1 MLERLLVRGL
11 GIIDAVEVELAPGFV
26 ALTGETGAGKSLLV
40 SSLELLAGRRA
51 SSELVRTGDDRLKVE
66 GWFRA
71 GSGSGLEEILDDVG
85 VAVGD
90 ELVIRREIAAEGR
103 GRCWINDSSVTVATL
118 QRIAPLL
125 LSIHGQHEQHG
136 LADAEVQR
144 RLVDDAGGHDD
155 LLIEVGERFTEWRQ
169 AADDLA
175 SLEAARANRR
185 DRLDTITFQ
194 LAEIDSVAPVPGELE
209 QLTIRRQV
217 LRNAARL
224 RELSAS
230 ILGSLG
236 EDEDSVVD
244 RIARAE
250 RDVEEMVAHGLPLA
264 DGNATLAEARIHV
277 EEMVREVRALTA
289 EVDGEPGEL
298 DEVEN
303 RLHSLEKLMLKYGEP
318 LDRVFEHH
326 SALVG
331 EKDRLEEVEDRLEG
345 AAAAAAAA
353 LAVFAEAAQRLDA
366 ARHRSGEE
374 LANSVETV
382 LTRLNMAG
390 TRLDFRWQPRFDDHS
405 PLVRSGKGV
414 AFDGGG
420 VEECELLIA
429 ANPGEEPRPMAR
441 IASGGELSRIHL
453 AIRTVLRSAHPGGAV
468 TLLFDEVDSGLGG
481 ATAAALAALLADLAV
496 TDQVL
501 AVTHLPQVAA
511 VAGTHFQ
518 IDKVQRG
525 ERAVTR
531 ILQLQGDEREI
542 ELARMLAGDEIGASA
557 RAHAR
562 TLLGGS

>member
-11 GIIDAVEVELAPGFV
+11 GIIDAVEVVLAPGFV

-51 SSELVRTGDDRLKVE
+51 SSELVRTGDDHLKVE
-66 GWFRA
+66 GWFRVDP
-71 GSGSGLEEILDDVG
+71 GSGLEEILKDVG
-85 VAVGD
+85 VADGD
-90 ELVIRREIAAEGR
+90 ELVIRRELSAEGR
-103 GRCWINDSSVTVATL
+103 GRCWINDASVTVATL

-136 LADAEVQR
+136 LANAEVQR
-144 RLVDDAGGHDD
+144 RLVDHAGGHDE
-155 LLIEVGERFTEWRQ
+155 LLTEVGESFAEWRQ
-169 AADDLA
+169 AADHRA

-194 LAEIDSVAPVPGELE
+194 LAEIDSVDPAEGEHE
-209 QLTIRRQV
+209 KLTARRDV
-217 LRNAARL
+217 LRNAERL
-224 RELSAS
+224 RELSGS

-236 EDEDSVVD
+236 DDESSVVD

-264 DGNATLAEARIHV
+264 EGNATLTEARIHV
-277 EEMVREVRALTA
+277 EELVREVRALTA
-289 EVDGEPGEL
+289 EMDGDPGEL
-298 DEVEN
+298 DDVES
-303 RLHSLEKLMLKYGEP
+303 RLHNLEKLMLKYGEP
-318 LDRVFEHH
+318 LDKVFEHRE
-326 SALVG
+326 ALVA
-331 EKDRLEEVEDRLEG
+331 EKDRLEEVEDRLE
-345 AAAAAAAA
+345 AAAGVATAA
-353 LAVFAEAAQRLDA
+353 LEDFAETGQRLDT
-366 ARHRSGEE
+366 ARHRAGVK
-374 LANSVETV
+374 LARAVEDV
-382 LTRLNMAG
+382 LARLNMAG
-390 TRLDFRWQPRFDDHS
+390 TRMEFRWQPRIDDRS
-405 PLVRSGKGV
+405 PLVRNGEGV
-414 AFDGGG
+414 AFDADG

-453 AIRTVLRSAHPGGAV
+453 AIRTVLRSARRDGAV

-481 ATAAALAALLADLAV
+481 ATAAALAALLADLAA

-511 VAGTHFQ
+511 AADTHFK
-518 IDKVQRG
+518 IDKVQVDD
-525 ERAVTR
+525 RAVTQV
-531 ILQLQGDEREI
+531 LELGGEDREI
-542 ELARMLAGDEIGASA
+542 ELARMLAGDEIGPSA